1 MKRFIIPLTLL
12 STMLLLNGCI
22 GLSLGGGTRTES
34 HSPTLGEQLIDL
46 KTARDN
52 GAINEAEYQNQKAKL
67 LASQPH

>member
-46 KTARDN
+46 KTAN